1 MRVVVAEDSVLL
13 REGIVMLLENAGVDV
28 VAQAGDAED
37 LVRKVGAHRPDVAV
51 VDVRMPPGNSDDG
64 LRAARD
70 LGPVGSVLFAAVQ
83 VLVAVSGV
91 LPASLL
97 GVAAGVLY
105 GLPTGFA
112 LSGASTLGGALLAFA
127 LSRSAFRPAVTRFMA
142 GRSRLRR
149 LDELIARDGWRFACL
164 LRASPVM
171 PFAITSYALGLSSI
185 RLRDYCIGTLAAMP
199 ALFGYVLLGALAGSG
214 VAAWSS
220 SNPFAGWLLAVGAV
234 ATLALTL
241 RVGQLVARVVR
252 PPAPVG
258 EGAAP

>member
-1 MRVVVAEDSVLL
+1 MTR
-13 REGIVMLLENAGVDV
+13 AGW
-28 VAQAGDAED
+28 
-37 LVRKVGAHRPDVAV
+37 VRLAV
-51 VDVRMPPGNSDDG
+51 VLVAAGLAAAGLVAGRSPDLLAAWIDDG
-64 LRAARD
+64 LRTARD
-70 LGPVGSVLFAAVQ
+70 LGPAGGLLFAAVQ

-97 GVAAGVLY
+97 GVAAGALY
-105 GLPTGFA
+105 GLPAEFA

>member
-1 MRVVVAEDSVLL
+1 M
-13 REGIVMLLENAGVDV
+13 
-28 VAQAGDAED
+28 
-37 LVRKVGAHRPDVAV
+37 LVRIGLLTDGGYPYATGESTLWCDRL
-51 VDVRMPPGNSDDG
+51 VR
-64 LRAARD
+64 
-70 LGPVGSVLFAAVQ
+70 
-83 VLVAVSGV
+83 
-91 LPASLL
+91 
-97 GVAAGVLY
+97 
-105 GLPTGFA
+105 GLPQHEFD
-112 LSGASTLGGALLAFA
+112 LFA

>member
-1 MRVVVAEDSVLL
+1 MRAGRVRLAVALAAAGLL
-13 REGIVMLLENAGVDV
+13 AAGL
-28 VAQAGDAED
+28 VAGHSPERLMGWTDDA
-37 LVRKVGAHRPDVAV
+37 
-51 VDVRMPPGNSDDG
+51 
-64 LRAARD
+64 LRAVRGMGAAGG
-70 LGPVGSVLFAAVQ
+70 LLFAAAQ

-97 GVAAGVLY
+97 GIAAGALY
-105 GLPTGFA
+105 GLPAGFA
-112 LSGASTLGGALLAFA
+112 LSGVGTLGGALLAFA

-220 SNPFAGWLLAVGAV
+220 SNPFAGWLLAAGAV

-241 RVGQLVARVVR
+241 RVGQLVAQRVPSGAKARLLTRVLLKWANVFR
-252 PPAPVG
+252 SRSNRSIPAP
-258 EGAAP
+258 EET